1 MSDEIG
7 TLFYSALCWFLL
19 AAFEIRILEVF
30 WKINLDKTVGI
41 LDK

>member
-7 TLFYSALCWFLL
+7 TLFDFVLCWFLP
-19 AAFEIRILEVF
+19 AAFEIRKLEVF
-30 WKINLDKTVGI
+30 WKINLGKTVGI